1 MTTKPADQLTLR
13 DRLSWL
19 ELREAEQMLGRQGAE
34 LIRKS
39 SGYEIDVEKDTDL
52 TNEYF
57 RVQVDDA
64 VVDIRLAPEH
74 KRRLRIECSQCNGA
88 CPHKGAALSLV
99 LEEKMTLGLSD
110 MPTEKLPLEMLSPE
124 ELVERAVKERADRA
138 SQEKMR
144 ITPAESETL
153 WTDYTV
159 YNPTSGN
166 SYRVALRGW
175 ERGDSYC
182 SCPDF
187 RKNRL
192 GTCKHLIKV
201 QRSVKQRF
209 PAHQRNQPYV
219 RTGIRVAVDYTEQPS
234 LRLLLPEKLPPN
246 IRKRTNKAEKLL
258 DTDIEAFIKTL
269 RALQTEGQD
278 VVVYPDAEEMIQ
290 RQLHQRHIKTTVEDI
305 RQDPANHPLR
315 TDLVNAEL
323 HPYQLDGI
331 AFAAGAGRAV
341 LADDMGLG
349 KTIQGIGLAEFLRRE
364 TGISK
369 VLVICPAS
377 LKSQW
382 RNEINRF
389 TGLTTEVVLGGAS
402 ERAQQYATDAFFT
415 ICNYE
420 QVLRDLASIEPVDWD
435 LIILDEGQRIKNW
448 ETKTSQVIRSLSSP
462 FALVLTGTP
471 LENRLEELYTVVQF
485 IDEQR
490 LGPAFRFLH
499 EHRIVNDKGRVLGYR
514 NLDQLREKLKPIML
528 RRTRQAVNQE
538 LPPRT
543 TEIVRIEPTE
553 EQLTLHSGHSNVV
566 SQIVHKKYLTEMDLM
581 RLQKALLMCRLC
593 ANASILADKQE
604 PNYSSKLQR
613 LGELLEEIRDNGQRK
628 VVLFSEWTSM
638 LDLIEPQLQSLDLN
652 YVRLDGSVPQKKR
665 ASLMHTFNN
674 DDRYPFFISTN
685 AGATGLNLQSADT
698 VINVDLPWNP
708 AVLEQRISRVHR
720 MGQSKPVQVY
730 LMVTEQT
737 MEENLL
743 NTLSTKHQ
751 VALAALDSESEL
763 EEVSMESGM
772 EELKRRLEVLL
783 GAREEAPADQSA
795 AAETERETKELTD
808 RKKRISTAAG
818 QMVGAAF
825 NMLAEMAP
833 EQDDTTAT
841 QEMAEKFRERFAE
854 CLEQTEDGQLQM
866 TVTLQDAGALD
877 SLSKAMASFMNASG
891 QS

>member
-1 MTTKPADQLTLR
+1 MT
-13 DRLSWL
+13 
-19 ELREAEQMLGRQGAE
+19 
-34 LIRKS
+34 
-39 SGYEIDVEKDTDL
+39 
-52 TNEYF
+52 F
-57 RVQVDDA
+57 
-64 VVDIRLAPEH
+64 
-74 KRRLRIECSQCNGA
+74 
-88 CPHKGAALSLV
+88 
-99 LEEKMTLGLSD
+99 GLSD

-124 ELVERAVKERADRA
+124 ELVERAVQERADRA

-144 ITPAESETL
+144 ITSAEPETL
-153 WTDYTV
+153 WSDYTV
-159 YNPTSGN
+159 YNPTSGK

-187 RKNRL
+187 RKNRM
-192 GTCKHLIKV
+192 GTCKHIIKV
-201 QRSVKQRF
+201 QRIVKRRF
-209 PAHQRNQPYV
+209 PAHKRKQPYV
-219 RTGIRVAVDYTEQPS
+219 RTGIRVVVDYTEQPY
-234 LRLLLPEKLPPN
+234 LRLLLPEKLPRN
-246 IRKRTNKAEKLL
+246 LRKLTDKAEKLL
-258 DTDIEAFIKTL
+258 DTDIEAFTHTL
-269 RALQTEGQD
+269 RTLQTDGQD
-278 VVVYPDAEEMIQ
+278 VVVYPDAEEIIQ
-290 RQLHQRHIKTTVEDI
+290 RQLHQRHVKTTVKEI
-305 RQDPANHPLR
+305 RQDPASHPLR
-315 TDLVNAEL
+315 TDLLNAEL

-331 AFAAGAGRAV
+331 AFAAGAGRAI

-364 TGISK
+364 NGISK
-369 VLVICPAS
+369 VLIICPAS

-382 RNEINRF
+382 RNEIKKF
-389 TGLTTEVVLGGAS
+389 TSRRTTQVILGGAS
-402 ERAQQYATDAFFT
+402 ERARQYSTDAFFT

-420 QVLRDLASIEPVDWD
+420 QVLRDLTSIEPVDWD

-448 ETKTSQVIRSLSSP
+448 ETKTSEVIRSLSSS

-514 NLDQLREKLKPIML
+514 NLDQLRNKLQPIML
-528 RRTRQAVNQE
+528 RRTRQGVNQE
-538 LPPRT
+538 LPSRT
-543 TEIVRIEPTE
+543 TEIVRVEPTE
-553 EQLTLHSGHSNVV
+553 EQLALHNGHANVV
-566 SQIVHKKYLTEMDLM
+566 SQIVRKKYLTQMDLM

-604 PNYSSKLQR
+604 PNYSSKLER
-613 LGELLEEIRDNGQRK
+613 LRELLEEIRDNGQRK

-665 ASLMHTFNN
+665 ASLMHDFNN
-674 DDRYPFFISTN
+674 NDRYTFFITTN

-708 AVLEQRISRVHR
+708 AILEQRISRVHR
-720 MGQSKPVQVY
+720 MGQSKPVQAY

-743 NTLSTKHQ
+743 NTLSAKHQ
-751 VALAALDSESEL
+751 VALAALDNESEL
-763 EEVSMESGM
+763 DEVSMESGM
-772 EELKRRLEVLL
+772 EELKRRLEVLI
-783 GAREEAPADQSA
+783 GAREEAPADQSV
-795 AAETERETKELTD
+795 AAETTCETEGLAER
-808 RKKRISTAAG
+808 RKRISAAAG
-818 QMVGAAF
+818 QLVGAAF

-841 QEMAEKFRERFAE
+841 QEMAAKFRERFAE
-854 CLEQTEDGQLQM
+854 CLEQTDDGQLRM
-866 TVTLQDAGALD
+866 TVTLQDSNVLD

-891 QS
+891 